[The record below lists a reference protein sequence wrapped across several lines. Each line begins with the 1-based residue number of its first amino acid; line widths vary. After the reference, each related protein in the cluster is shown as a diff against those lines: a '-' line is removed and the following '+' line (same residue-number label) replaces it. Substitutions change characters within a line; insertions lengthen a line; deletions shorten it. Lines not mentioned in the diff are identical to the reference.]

1 MARTI
6 GWSAT
11 ATGRNNIAV
20 LRPMAADVSCFVKAT
35 DIRMDWNATAQITG
49 VPSDK
54 AGPECACYLEVRG
67 CGILQIPTE
76 NGMLVRFQCEN

>member
-20 LRPMAADVSCFVKAT
+20 LRPMATEVSCFVNAT
-35 DIRMDWNATAQITG
+35 VIKINWNALAQITG

-54 AGPECACYLEVRG
+54 AGPECASYLEVRG

>member
-1 MARTI
+1 MARTV
-6 GWSAT
+6 GRSAT
-11 ATGRNNIAV
+11 ATRRNNSAV
-20 LRPMAADVSCFVKAT
+20 LRSMAADVSCFVNAIV
-35 DIRMDWNATAQITG
+35 IRFDVNAIAQITG

-54 AGPECACYLEVRG
+54 AGPECASYLEVRG